1 MEKLPHIIK
10 KSAFAVFELIIKV
23 LKEKCMNLQNYDE
36 EFMKLKMSSETYKE
50 TMIEGVKLIFEFI
63 QARIDESP
71 VFIHIVEQALS

>member
-1 MEKLPHIIK
+1 
-10 KSAFAVFELIIKV
+10 
-23 LKEKCMNLQNYDE
+23 MNLQNYDE